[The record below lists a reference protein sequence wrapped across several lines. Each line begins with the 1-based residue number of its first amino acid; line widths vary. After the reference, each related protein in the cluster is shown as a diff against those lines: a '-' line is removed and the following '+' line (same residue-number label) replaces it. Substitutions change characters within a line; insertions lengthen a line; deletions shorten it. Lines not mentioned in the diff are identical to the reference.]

1 VRAIRKGAQLTSLPS
16 RVVHMTSVHRPEDP
30 RILLK
35 EAHSLAAAGYRVT
48 IVATEV
54 PGRTDPLGV
63 KFVGVTTPEGAVYL
77 TDPERGLGAR
87 LGRVVTT
94 TMMVWRLAAQLRADL
109 YHIHDP
115 ELLPFAI
122 TLKAI
127 PGTRIIYDAHEDVP
141 KQILDKR
148 YIPALIRRPVA
159 VLVDGL
165 ERIAVAAI
173 DGVVAATPAIARR
186 YPSQKTS
193 VVQNFPLVAELIA
206 PDPTPYHSRPYIVS
220 YVGGLTVERG
230 MRELVAAS
238 RLLPAGEE
246 PAIAVAGQ
254 LKPVSL
260 EDDIR
265 AEENMTLLGWLSR
278 KGVAALLGRSRAG
291 LVVFHPTANYIEA
304 YPIKLFEYMSAG
316 LPVIASDFPLWRRIV
331 GDVGAG
337 LLVDPTDPTAIADAI
352 EWIFVHEDEA
362 EEMGRRGRT
371 AVEER
376 YNWTVES
383 RKLLAL
389 YARLLKTPR

>member
-1 VRAIRKGAQLTSLPS
+1 
-16 RVVHMTSVHRPEDP
+16 MTSVHRPEDP

-35 EAHSLAAAGYRVT
+35 EAHSLAAGGYDVT

-54 PGRTDPLGV
+54 PDYTDPLGV
-63 KFVGVTTPEGAVYL
+63 KFVGVTTSEGAVYL

-94 TMMVWRLAAQLRADL
+94 TMVVWRRAAHLRADL
-109 YHIHDP
+109 YHFHDP

-122 TLKAI
+122 ALKVI
-127 PGTRIIYDAHEDVP
+127 TRARVIYDAHEDVP

-148 YIPALIRRPVA
+148 YIPSLVRAPVA
-159 VLVDGL
+159 LLIGAL
-165 ERIAVAAI
+165 ERLTGAMI
-173 DGVVAATPAIARR
+173 DGVVTATPPIARR
-186 YPSQKTS
+186 FPPRKTT
-193 VVQNFPLVAELIA
+193 VVQNFPVVAELIVPNPA
-206 PDPTPYHSRPYIVS
+206 PYRSRPYIVS

-246 PAIAVAGQ
+246 PAIAVAGE

-265 AEENMTLLGWLSR
+265 AEKNMTLQGWLSR
-278 KGVAALLGRSRAG
+278 EGVAALLGRSRAG
-291 LVVFHPTANYIEA
+291 LVIFHPTANYIEA

-316 LPVIASDFPLWRRIV
+316 LPVIASDFPLWRTIV

-337 LLVDPTDPTAIADAI
+337 LVVDPTDPRSIADAI
-352 EWIFVHEDEA
+352 EWIFEHENEA
-362 EEMGRRGRT
+362 EEMGRRGRS

-389 YARLLKTPR
+389 YARLLRTPR

>member
-1 VRAIRKGAQLTSLPS
+1 VRAITKGPHLTSPPS

-35 EAHSLAAAGYRVT
+35 EAHSLAAGGYDVT

-54 PGRTDPLGV
+54 PDYTDPLGV
-63 KFVGVTTPEGAVYL
+63 KFVGVTTSEGAVYL

-94 TMMVWRLAAQLRADL
+94 TMVVWRRAAHLRADL
-109 YHIHDP
+109 YHFHDP

-122 TLKAI
+122 ALKVI
-127 PGTRIIYDAHEDVP
+127 TRARVIYDAHEDVP

-148 YIPALIRRPVA
+148 YIPSLVRAPVA
-159 VLVDGL
+159 LLIGAL
-165 ERIAVAAI
+165 ERLTGAMI
-173 DGVVAATPAIARR
+173 DGVVTATPPIARR
-186 YPSQKTS
+186 FPPRKTT
-193 VVQNFPLVAELIA
+193 VVQNFPVVAELIVPNPA
-206 PDPTPYHSRPYIVS
+206 PYRSRPYIVS

-246 PAIAVAGQ
+246 PAIAVAGE

-265 AEENMTLLGWLSR
+265 AEKNMTLQGWLSR
-278 KGVAALLGRSRAG
+278 EGVAALLGRSRAG
-291 LVVFHPTANYIEA
+291 LVIFHPTANYIEA

-316 LPVIASDFPLWRRIV
+316 LPVIASDFPLWRTIV

-337 LLVDPTDPTAIADAI
+337 LLVDPTDPRSIADAI
-352 EWIFVHEDEA
+352 EWIFEHENEA
-362 EEMGRRGRT
+362 EEMGRRGRS

-389 YARLLKTPR
+389 YARLLRTPR